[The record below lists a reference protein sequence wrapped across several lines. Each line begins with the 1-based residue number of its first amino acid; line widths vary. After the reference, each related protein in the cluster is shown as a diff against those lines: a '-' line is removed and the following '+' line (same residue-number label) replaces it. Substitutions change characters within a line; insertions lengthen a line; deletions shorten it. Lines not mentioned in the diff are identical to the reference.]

1 MPIRGCLVQVIRP
14 THENAVAA
22 GIVGTAY
29 RAVPEVESLFIL
41 DPSDPDDFEVVG
53 QLYFTA
59 DELERL
65 L

>member
-1 MPIRGCLVQVIRP
+1 MTIRGHLVQVIRP

-41 DPSDPDDFEVVG
+41 DPSDPGDLEVVG
-53 QLYFTA
+53 HLYFTEE
-59 DELERL
+59 ELERL